1 MTMLNRAV
9 PVAADFDF
17 RAMAEDDIAAVRE
30 LHARSFVGLAQAAHT
45 AAQIAGHV
53 ALIEDEAYAD
63 ELRRCHIGLALD
75 GERIVATAGW
85 LEMADQIA
93 TARIRK
99 VFVDPALARRG
110 LGSRMVRR
118 AEADALRSGYR
129 RLVVR
134 ANLNAV
140 PLYEQLGYV
149 ASGQALMAVP
159 GGVTL
164 PVVMMEKPLD

>member
-1 MTMLNRAV
+1 MTLQAA
-9 PVAADFDF
+9 VAADFVF
-17 RAMAEDDIAAVRE
+17 RAMVDADITAVRE
-30 LHARSFVGLAQAAHT
+30 LHTRSFAGLAQAAHT
-45 AAQIAGHV
+45 EAQIAGHV
-53 ALIEDEAYAD
+53 ALIEDEAYVD
-63 ELRRCHIGLALD
+63 ELRCCHIGLALD

-85 LEMADQIA
+85 LEMLEKTA

-118 AEADALRSGYR
+118 AEAEALRAGYR
-129 RLVVR
+129 RLIVR

-140 PLYEQLGYV
+140 PLYEKLGYV
-149 ASGQALMAVP
+149 ASGEAQMAVP